1 MKNQDRLTI
10 RIDADMRAK
19 LHERAGALGLDD
31 AAYVRMLIYSE
42 VNDGCARPGDS
53 GAGDAAFFARP
64 RPVAGRDVGYSGR
77 DQGLSAEEAAIEA
90 DEPRAE
96 EVDVPPDADGGIPLD
111 ALLGAGPSIL
121 DEMMAAGPAPQPVA
135 RPAAP
140 TYRSALPQRAA
151 RQQSR
156 PQVWGAFG
164 NAYSMTRPVGV
175 NGTAIGENAMGDG
188 RGNVQRANMGHFV
201 RAR

>member
-10 RIDADMRAK
+10 RLDADMRAK

-31 AAYVRMLIYSE
+31 AA
-42 VNDGCARPGDS
+42 
-53 GAGDAAFFARP
+53 FARMVLYGEINGGLLLP
-64 RPVAGRDVGYSGR
+64 RHENLAGAMPMAMPRVQHYGKDGDNTAVVAPEDFS
-77 DQGLSAEEAAIEA
+77 

-96 EVDVPPDADGGIPLD
+96 DFEVPPDADGGIPLD
-111 ALLGAGPSIL
+111 DLLGAGPSIL
-121 DEMMAAGPAPQPVA
+121 DQMMAAAPAPQAVA

-140 TYRSALPQRAA
+140 TYRSALPQRGP
-151 RQQSR
+151 RQQAR

>member
-10 RIDADMRAK
+10 RLDADMRAK

-31 AAYVRMLIYSE
+31 AA
-42 VNDGCARPGDS
+42 
-53 GAGDAAFFARP
+53 FARMVLYGALNEILP
-64 RPVAGRDVGYSGR
+64 PVAGQWPGR
-77 DQGLSAEEAAIEA
+77 QMPPLMTEAKIGISAPMAEDDLA

-96 EVDVPPDADGGIPLD
+96 DFEMPPDADGGIPLD
-111 ALLGAGPSIL
+111 DLLGAGPSIL
-121 DEMMAAGPAPQPVA
+121 DEMMAAAPAPQPVA

-151 RQQSR
+151 RQQAR